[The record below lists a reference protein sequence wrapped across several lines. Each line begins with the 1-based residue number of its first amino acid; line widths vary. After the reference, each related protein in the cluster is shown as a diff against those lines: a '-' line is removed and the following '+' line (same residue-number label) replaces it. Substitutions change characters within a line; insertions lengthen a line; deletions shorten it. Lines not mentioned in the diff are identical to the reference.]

1 MADEYA
7 HKNEAGEWVSG
18 FTSRRAAVNAG
29 LSTGKTQVITAQVED
44 SSPSYFARFEGQS
57 VLSRMISGLEEGE
70 KLGKLVGGKPAQDF
84 LRPILAAG
92 PGDDLFEDKVPK
104 AWHLQIDLMDRLEA
118 AAEAW
123 FVENNLAFVK
133 PKFIRYASEELH
145 VSGPNLDVPLL

>member
-84 LRPILAAG
+84 LRLSSQPVLAMTCSRTKYQKHG
-92 PGDDLFEDKVPK
+92 TC
-104 AWHLQIDLMDRLEA
+104 R
-118 AAEAW
+118 
-123 FVENNLAFVK
+123 
-133 PKFIRYASEELH
+133 ST
-145 VSGPNLDVPLL
+145 